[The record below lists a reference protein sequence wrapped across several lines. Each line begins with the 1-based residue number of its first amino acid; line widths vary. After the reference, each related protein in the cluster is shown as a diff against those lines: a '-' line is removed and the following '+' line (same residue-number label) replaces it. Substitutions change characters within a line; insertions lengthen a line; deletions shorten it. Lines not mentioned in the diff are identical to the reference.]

1 MNRFRLLSLGLL
13 AVAIL
18 AFHAPS
24 AGAAS
29 LKISPLRYDASLEKG
44 ETKKGFVDVT
54 NPSLETVHAKLTVQ
68 AFRQID
74 NAGSLEFYDSEAIRT
89 GVLLDYTEVELAPRE
104 TLHLAFV
111 LDGAKLPSGDSFAA
125 LFASVIPKAVG
136 AGEQTIRVGTILT
149 ISNGTP
155 SVHSAVVENLSGSV
169 FQFGDGL
176 RVTFDVRNTAK
187 LGEGT
192 GFAPSITVTA
202 WPYVDDTV
210 QGPLVFAGRT
220 RAVSYEKAGN
230 YIGILSIMVKTGDSE
245 QTAYRFVVTGYW
257 RFILPF
263 VVIVIG
269 LLCWVLFLVKE
280 HSNNRG
286 A

>member
-1 MNRFRLLSLGLL
+1 MNRFRLLGLGLL

-24 AGAAS
+24 VGAVS
-29 LKISPLRYDASLEKG
+29 LKISPLRYDVSLEQG
-44 ETKKGFVDVT
+44 ETKKGYVDVT
-54 NPSLETVHAKLTVQ
+54 NPTLETVHTKLTVQ

-74 NAGSLEFYDSEAIRT
+74 NEGSLEFYDSEAIST
-89 GVLLDYTEVELAPRE
+89 GVLLDYTEVDLAPRE

-111 LDGAKLPSGDSFAA
+111 LDGTKLPSGDSFAA
-125 LFASVIPKAVG
+125 LFASVIPKALG
-136 AGEQTIRVGTILT
+136 ASEQTIRVGTILV
-149 ISNGTP
+149 INNGTP
-155 SVHSAVVENLSGSV
+155 SAHSAVVENLSSSL

-187 LGEGT
+187 LGEST

-220 RAVSYEKAGN
+220 RVVSYEKRGN
-230 YIGILSIMVKTGDSE
+230 YIGVLGIKVKAGDSE
-245 QTAYRFVVTGYW
+245 QIVYRFVVTGYW
-257 RFILPF
+257 RFVLPF

-269 LLCWVLFLVKE
+269 LLWWVVFLVKE
-280 HSNNRG
+280 GSRNRG
-286 A
+286 H